1 METSYSYFEEHVLY
15 LPEHNNIFKEGEED
29 KDDASTHP
37 NIKSRDIAN
46 SWCVLPHRPKHGR
59 QGEEG
64 GHGHGD
70 PPGDGLGGQEEGE
83 PGHNDKETWKKL

>member
-1 METSYSYFEEHVLY
+1 MHIFPSVPY

-29 KDDASTHP
+29 KDYASAHP
-37 NIKSRDIAN
+37 NIKSRDIAD
-46 SWCVLPHRPKHGR
+46 SWCVLSHRPKHGG

-70 PPGDGLGGQEEGE
+70 PPGDGLRGKEERQ
-83 PGHNDKETWKKL
+83 PGNNHEEA